1 MRLKTGLATVAVLAL
16 AACAPQ
22 PQTAAPPPLDSAI
35 AGPTCFRADDQ
46 EAAQAVR
53 YMTELMALNDLCG
66 VHVYDGFIKRN
77 LAALTAYHRQLIG
90 HFRNAGDR
98 RAEDT
103 VDKLVTHIANNV
115 SLDNNG
121 TPTAALC
128 GMKAGYF
135 STAET
140 LNRDNFHHFV
150 TDLVATRKDEY
161 PGCSNLRTDSR

>member
-1 MRLKTGLATVAVLAL
+1 MRLKTGLATFAVLAL

-22 PQTAAPPPLDSAI
+22 PESAAPPPNSAI
-35 AGPTCFRADDQ
+35 VGPTCFRADEQ

-53 YMTELMALNDLCG
+53 YMTELMVLNDLCG

-77 LAALTAYHRQLIG
+77 LTALTAYHRQLVG

-103 VDKLVTHIANNV
+103 VDILVTHIANNV
-115 SLDNNG
+115 TLDNNG
-121 TPTAALC
+121 TSTSALC

-135 STAET
+135 SAAET

-150 TDLVATRKDEY
+150 TDLVAERKSEY
-161 PGCSNLRTDSR
+161 PGCGDQRADSR